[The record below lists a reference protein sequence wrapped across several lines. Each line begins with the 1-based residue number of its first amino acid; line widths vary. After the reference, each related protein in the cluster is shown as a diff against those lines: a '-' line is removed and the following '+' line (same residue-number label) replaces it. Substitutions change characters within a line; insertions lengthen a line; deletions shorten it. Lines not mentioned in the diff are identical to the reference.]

1 MIEPRNFDIWRA
13 DALISAE
20 SNTGNIVTVRCCLL
34 LRGQRAFH
42 VSHSDY
48 PVNWG
53 EPDVPC
59 FFQVWQTTLKRRMSK
74 ETDGN
79 AQSETDR
86 ALQVLWCQLQWKD
99 DK

>member
-1 MIEPRNFDIWRA
+1 MIEPRNFDIRRA

-20 SNTGNIVTVRCCLL
+20 SNTGNIITVRCCLL

-42 VSHSDY
+42 VSHCDY

-59 FFQVWQTTLKRRMSK
+59 FFSSMADNAETEDAKRMS
-74 ETDGN
+74 GSRI
-79 AQSETDR
+79 AS
-86 ALQVLWCQLQWKD
+86 
-99 DK
+99 